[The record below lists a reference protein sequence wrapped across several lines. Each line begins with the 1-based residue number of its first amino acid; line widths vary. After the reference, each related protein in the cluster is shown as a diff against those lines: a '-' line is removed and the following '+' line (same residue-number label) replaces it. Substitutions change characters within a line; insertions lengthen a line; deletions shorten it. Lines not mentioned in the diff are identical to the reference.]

1 MRALL
6 FSIVVYLA
14 GIAAVLFLRPTL
26 MFDREGRW
34 KEFGLRRD
42 DATVFPF
49 WLFCIAWAVVS
60 YSIGRLITPTE
71 PVNWIQS
78 ASTAMSLTAAGNG
91 IRSSLAAPTPVPVAL
106 PAAPAPPSAS
116 NLLTPLPVSGPA
128 SKGGRRRRV
137 EASALKQLKQL
148 GGGSKQLPKGLY
160 FFVGDEDDEDDSASD
175 ASED

>member
-1 MRALL
+1 MRVLL

-14 GIAAVLFLRPTL
+14 GIAAVLFLRPAL

-42 DATVFPF
+42 DATAFPF
-49 WLFCIAWAVVS
+49 WLFCIVWAVVS
-60 YSIGRLITPTE
+60 YCIGGLTAPTT
-71 PVNWIQS
+71 PVNWVQS
-78 ASTAMSLTAAGNG
+78 ASTAMTLTAAGTG
-91 IRSSLAAPTPVPVAL
+91 IQGSVPAVQ
-106 PAAPAPPSAS
+106 PAPAVTPSAS
-116 NLLTPLPVSGPA
+116 NLLAPLPVSGPA

-160 FFVGDEDDEDDSASD
+160 LFVGDEGDAVEDDSSSD
-175 ASED
+175 DSDN